1 MGVNGLYGLSGS
13 GLDIESMVK
22 AGMLSKQNQYDKMY
36 KKEVKNEWLK
46 QGFNEIYTS
55 LNTFKYTTLSD
66 YKMQSNMNA
75 MGAESSNTSA
85 VKVTANGSAVAMSHN
100 VTVNSMSSN
109 AYLLT
114 NGEIQHQAEPS
125 TYSYD
130 GVNYKSR
137 TDNGDGTVTL
147 TKSDGTT
154 KAVSAANAKNVKPN
168 YGITLSNVVLYSIEE
183 AKDGEG
189 KTKHDADGNTIYSI
203 KYDKDSAAVE
213 VNAKDTAIAFIVQD
227 NNDDPATMVTAERS
241 KQTVHYTFA
250 DLAGG
255 KTLNDLAADIK
266 NLNTNVVASYD
277 ATNGAFSIYNKESGS
292 DAAVKLTMGSMNNVQ
307 TGGDKLAAV
316 LFNNLQLGKSA
327 DGYLGEAETFYSG
340 SQTRAE
346 MKTIGSI
353 DYANTE
359 AGAARTGKL
368 KDIVL
373 KDIQVATQDDEGNTF
388 VDGEGNP
395 VEKYKITKADGS
407 TAFVGK
413 EDTAL
418 NFKVKYG
425 ETEKEFSFTYSAL
438 AHDGVSGIV
447 DLINNGFKDNGLT
460 ASYDE
465 VNGFS
470 LTGLGGSAL
479 TVTMGTGEDKNHL
492 TKEFFNRLNI
502 SETTFTDGGSVTVQP
517 EISPSTGISGAEGS
531 ITIDGR
537 TYTDVKDNRITVS
550 GVTYSLL
557 NKGDATVAVTQ
568 DTDKIIENVKKFVED
583 YNKILDDLTKKYNT
597 KPSGDYEPLSKT
609 QEASMTQEQID
620 KWTEKA
626 KEGLFYHN
634 DILRTLISDMRDA
647 IMTPVQSVHS
657 EYNSASAIGITST
670 NNQGHLQLDVDK
682 LKKALAADPDCVY
695 EIFASDQDTYTDAK
709 RNDRYEY
716 MAKDDFNNR
725 GIANRLYFNAITDGI
740 KKVEDFAGVLPDS
753 NDQSSLGLLITQ
765 LKDRMTNFKK
775 MMDDYQ
781 TQLYKR
787 YDALETMIA
796 SLNSQYNTLFGGQ
809 Q

>member
-130 GVNYKSR
+130 GVNYKTR
-137 TDNGDGTVTL
+137 TDNEDGTVTL

-373 KDIQVATQDDEGNTF
+373 KDIQVATQDDESNPF

-395 VEKYKITKADGS
+395 VEKYKITKADGT

-425 ETEKEFSFTYSAL
+425 ETEKEFSLTYSAL
-438 AHDGVSGIV
+438 ANDGVSGIV
-447 DLINNGFKDNGLT
+447 DLINNGFKDKGLT

-634 DILRTLISDMRDA
+634 DILRDLISDLRDA

-657 EYNSASAIGITST
+657 GYNSASAIGITSS
-670 NNQGHLQLDVDK
+670 NNQGHLELDVDK

-695 EIFASDQDTYTDAK
+695 EIFASDQDTYTDAARK
-709 RNDRYEY
+709 DRYSY
-716 MAKDDFNNR
+716 MAKDDYNNR
-725 GIANRLYFNAITDGI
+725 GIANRLYFNAVTDGI

>member
-22 AGMLSKQNQYDKMY
+22 AGMLSRQNQYDKMY

-55 LNTFKYTTLSD
+55 LNTFKYSTLSD

-75 MGAESSNTSA
+75 MNAESSNTSS
-85 VKVTANGSAVAMSHN
+85 VKVTANGAAVAMTHN
-100 VTVNSMSSN
+100 VEVEELSTN

-114 NGEIQHQAEPS
+114 KDDGIKHNGKP
-125 TYSYD
+125 TTLSYG
-130 GVNYKSR
+130 GVNYSAEKSKH
-137 TDNGDGTVTL
+137 NADGTWTLRKSSDADDAAGVT
-147 TKSDGTT
+147 
-154 KAVSAANAKNVKPN
+154 VSSADAAKVKEN
-168 YGITLSNVVLYSIEE
+168 YGLTLDKVVFYSIEE
-183 AKDGEG
+183 ATEEDQSAIEDWLRNSPTGE
-189 KTKHDADGNTIYSI
+189 TYDPEA
-203 KYDKDSAAVE
+203 KYYKI
-213 VNAKDTAIAFIVQD
+213 KDTEDSENYRYAKADWGAIAFTV
-227 NNDDPATMVTAERS
+227 NDSGDDLTSDELK
-241 KQTVHYTFA
+241 KQTVTYTYEDIA
-250 DLAGG
+250 NG

-266 NLNTNVVASYD
+266 NLNTNVSASYD
-277 ATNGAFSIYNKESGS
+277 STNGAFSIYNSESGTEAKIAIS
-292 DAAVKLTMGSMNNVQ
+292 ARSAEAAT
-307 TGGDKLAAV
+307 
-316 LFNNLQLGKSA
+316 LFNNLNLGLSA
-327 DGYLGEAETFYSG
+327 NGEIAETA
-340 SQTRAE
+340 QTFSVG
-346 MKTIGSI
+346 T
-353 DYANTE
+353 
-359 AGAARTGKL
+359 
-368 KDIVL
+368 
-373 KDIQVATQDDEGNTF
+373 ATT
-388 VDGEGNP
+388 
-395 VEKYKITKADGS
+395 
-407 TAFVGK
+407 
-413 EDTAL
+413 
-418 NFKVKYG
+418 
-425 ETEKEFSFTYSAL
+425 
-438 AHDGVSGIV
+438 VSG
-447 DLINNGFKDNGLT
+447 T
-460 ASYDE
+460 
-465 VNGFS
+465 
-470 LTGLGGSAL
+470 
-479 TVTMGTGEDKNHL
+479 
-492 TKEFFNRLNI
+492 
-502 SETTFTDGGSVTVQP
+502 
-517 EISPSTGISGAEGS
+517 EGK
-531 ITIDGR
+531 IKIDGR

-550 GVTYSLL
+550 GVTYNLL
-557 NKGDATVAVTQ
+557 NKTEAGKPVTVSVSQ
-568 DTDKIIENVKKFVED
+568 DTSKIVENVKKFVED

-634 DILRTLISDMRDA
+634 DILRQLISDMRDA

-670 NNQGHLQLDVDK
+670 NNQGHLTLDEDK

-695 EIFASDQDTYTDAK
+695 EIFASDQDTYTDAA

-765 LKDRMTNFKK
+765 LKDRMTDFKK

>member
-66 YKMQSNMNA
+66 YKMQSNMSA
-75 MGAESSNTSA
+75 MNAESSDTSA
-85 VKVTANGSAVAMSHN
+85 VKVTANGAAVAMTHN
-100 VTVNSMSSN
+100 VEVTSLSSN

-114 NGEIQHQAEPS
+114 RDDGITHEKETPN
-125 TYSYD
+125 TYSYG
-130 GVNYKSR
+130 GVNYSGEKS
-137 TDNGDGTVTL
+137 TVVKDENGNITYAKLVKSSDDSFVEITSDKTSELKKVKENFGLTLDNIVF
-147 TKSDGTT
+147 K
-154 KAVSAANAKNVKPN
+154 
-168 YGITLSNVVLYSIEE
+168 SIEE
-183 AKDGEG
+183 AKDDEG
-189 KTKHDADGNTIYSI
+189 KVIKDENGNT
-203 KYDKDSAAVE
+203 KYVINGDKDNLVSGADAAIQFW
-213 VNAKDTAIAFIVQD
+213 VNDSGDELTSDQLK
-227 NNDDPATMVTAERS
+227 
-241 KQTVHYTFA
+241 KQKVSYTYEDIFN
-250 DLAGG
+250 G

-266 NLNTNVVASYD
+266 NLNTNISASYD
-277 ATNGAFSIYNKESGS
+277 ATNGAFSIYNSESGT
-292 DAAVKLTMGSMNNVQ
+292 DAKISLTMAAEDE
-307 TGGDKLAAV
+307 GGKYAAK
-316 LFNNLQLGKSA
+316 LFNNLNLGLSDPTA
-327 DGYLGEAETFYSG
+327 NPPLGAQQIFT
-340 SQTRAE
+340 
-346 MKTIGSI
+346 
-353 DYANTE
+353 AN
-359 AGAARTGKL
+359 AAT
-368 KDIVL
+368 
-373 KDIQVATQDDEGNTF
+373 T
-388 VDGEGNP
+388 
-395 VEKYKITKADGS
+395 VE
-407 TAFVGK
+407 GK
-413 EDTAL
+413 E
-418 NFKVKYG
+418 
-425 ETEKEFSFTYSAL
+425 
-438 AHDGVSGIV
+438 
-447 DLINNGFKDNGLT
+447 
-460 ASYDE
+460 
-465 VNGFS
+465 
-470 LTGLGGSAL
+470 
-479 TVTMGTGEDKNHL
+479 GTIK
-492 TKEFFNRLNI
+492 
-502 SETTFTDGGSVTVQP
+502 
-517 EISPSTGISGAEGS
+517 
-531 ITIDGR
+531 IDGR

-550 GVTYSLL
+550 GVTYTLL
-557 NKGDATVAVTQ
+557 NKTESSKPVTVSVSQ

-634 DILRTLISDMRDA
+634 DILRDLISSMRDA

>member
-130 GVNYKSR
+130 GVNYKTR
-137 TDNGDGTVTL
+137 TDNEDGTVTL

-373 KDIQVATQDDEGNTF
+373 KDIQVATQDDESNPF

-395 VEKYKITKADGS
+395 VEKYKITKADGT

-425 ETEKEFSFTYSAL
+425 EKEKEFSLTYSAL
-438 AHDGVSGIV
+438 ANDGVSGIV
-447 DLINNGFKDNGLT
+447 DLINNGFKDKGLT

-634 DILRTLISDMRDA
+634 DILRGLIFDMRDA

-670 NNQGHLQLDVDK
+670 NNQGHLQLDEDK

-695 EIFASDQDTYTDAK
+695 ELFASDQDTYTDAK
-709 RNDRYEY
+709 KKDRYEY
-716 MAKDDFNNR
+716 MAKDDYNNR

-740 KKVEDFAGVLPDS
+740 KKVEDYAGVLPDS

-765 LKDRMTNFKK
+765 LKDKMTNFKK
-775 MMDDYQ
+775 LMDDYQ

>member
-130 GVNYKSR
+130 GVNYKTR
-137 TDNGDGTVTL
+137 TDNQDGTVTL

-227 NNDDPATMVTAERS
+227 NNDDPATMVTDERL
-241 KQTVHYTFA
+241 KQTVRYTFE

-327 DGYLGEAETFYSG
+327 DGYLGEAEKFYSG

-346 MKTIGSI
+346 MKTIGTI

-373 KDIQVATQDDEGNTF
+373 KDIQVATQDDEGNPF
-388 VDGEGNP
+388 VDEEGNP
-395 VEKYKITKADGS
+395 VEKYKITKSDGT

-438 AHDGVSGIV
+438 AHDGVSGVV
-447 DLINNGFKDNGLT
+447 DLINNGFKDKGLT

-479 TVTMGTGEDKNHL
+479 TVTMGTGEDENHL
-492 TKEFFNRLNI
+492 TKEFFNRLKI
-502 SETTFTDGGSVTVQP
+502 SETPFTDGSSVTVQP

-634 DILRTLISDMRDA
+634 DILRGLISDMRDA

-657 EYNSASAIGITST
+657 GYNSASAIGITSS
-670 NNQGHLQLDVDK
+670 NNQGHLELDVDK

>member
-55 LNTFKYTTLSD
+55 LNTFKYSTLSD
-66 YKMQSNMNA
+66 YKMQSNMSA
-75 MGAESSNTSA
+75 MNAESSDTSA
-85 VKVTANGSAVAMSHN
+85 VKVTANGAAVAMTHN
-100 VTVNSMSSN
+100 VEVESLSTN

-114 NGEIQHQAEPS
+114 KDDGIKHNGEP
-125 TYSYD
+125 TTLSYG
-130 GVNYKSR
+130 GVNYSAEKSHK
-137 TDNGDGTVTL
+137 DADGNWIL
-147 TKSDGTT
+147 KKSSDPDGAEGV
-154 KAVSAANAKNVKPN
+154 KVLAADADKVKPN
-168 YGITLSNVVLYSIEE
+168 YGITLDKVVFFSIEE
-183 AKDGEG
+183 AKE
-189 KTKHDADGNTIYSI
+189 S
-203 KYDKDSAAVE
+203 DKEDIRTRLSGLGDE
-213 VNAKDTAIAFIVQD
+213 FDENAKYYKIVDQEGGGYRYARSDWGAIVFSV
-227 NNDDPATMVTAERS
+227 NDSGDELTSDELK
-241 KQTVHYTFA
+241 KQTVKYTYEDIA
-250 DLAGG
+250 NG

-266 NLNTNVVASYD
+266 NLNTNVQASYD
-277 ATNGAFSIYNKESGS
+277 ATNGAFSIYNSESGTEAKIAITAKS
-292 DAAVKLTMGSMNNVQ
+292 AESAT
-307 TGGDKLAAV
+307 
-316 LFNNLQLGKSA
+316 LFNNLNLGLSENGTIA
-327 DGYLGEAETFYSG
+327 PTAEHF
-340 SQTRAE
+340 
-346 MKTIGSI
+346 
-353 DYANTE
+353 DV
-359 AGAARTGKL
+359 GATTT
-368 KDIVL
+368 
-373 KDIQVATQDDEGNTF
+373 VA
-388 VDGEGNP
+388 
-395 VEKYKITKADGS
+395 
-407 TAFVGK
+407 GK
-413 EDTAL
+413 EG
-418 NFKVKYG
+418 KIK
-425 ETEKEFSFTYSAL
+425 
-438 AHDGVSGIV
+438 
-447 DLINNGFKDNGLT
+447 
-460 ASYDE
+460 
-465 VNGFS
+465 
-470 LTGLGGSAL
+470 
-479 TVTMGTGEDKNHL
+479 
-492 TKEFFNRLNI
+492 
-502 SETTFTDGGSVTVQP
+502 
-517 EISPSTGISGAEGS
+517 
-531 ITIDGR
+531 IDGR

-550 GVTYSLL
+550 GVTYTLL
-557 NKGDATVAVTQ
+557 NKTESSKPVTVSVSQ

-634 DILRTLISDMRDA
+634 DILRDLISSMRDA

>member
-66 YKMQSNMNA
+66 YKMQSNMSA
-75 MGAESSNTSA
+75 MNAESSDTSA
-85 VKVTANGSAVAMSHN
+85 VKVTANGAAVAMTHN
-100 VTVNSMSSN
+100 VEVESLSTN

-114 NGEIQHQAEPS
+114 KDDGIKHNGEP
-125 TYSYD
+125 TTLSYG
-130 GVNYKSR
+130 GVNYSAEKSSY
-137 TDNGDGTVTL
+137 DE
-147 TKSDGTT
+147 TT
-154 KAVSAANAKNVKPN
+154 KTWTLKKSSDADGAEGVKVSGVEKDAVKEN
-168 YGITLSNVVLYSIEE
+168 YGITLDKVVFYSIEE
-183 AKDGEG
+183 AKE
-189 KTKHDADGNTIYSI
+189 S
-203 KYDKDSAAVE
+203 DKEDIRTRLSGLGDE
-213 VNAKDTAIAFIVQD
+213 FDENAKYYKIVDQEGGDYRYAKSDWGAIVFSV
-227 NNDDPATMVTAERS
+227 NDSGDELTSDELK
-241 KQTVHYTFA
+241 KQTVKYTYEDIA
-250 DLAGG
+250 NG

-266 NLNTNVVASYD
+266 NLNTNVSASYD
-277 ATNGAFSIYNKESGS
+277 STNGAFSIYNSESGTEAKIAIS
-292 DAAVKLTMGSMNNVQ
+292 ARSAEAAT
-307 TGGDKLAAV
+307 
-316 LFNNLQLGKSA
+316 LFNNLNLGLSENGTIA
-327 DGYLGEAETFYSG
+327 PTAEHF
-340 SQTRAE
+340 
-346 MKTIGSI
+346 
-353 DYANTE
+353 DV
-359 AGAARTGKL
+359 GATTT
-368 KDIVL
+368 V
-373 KDIQVATQDDEGNTF
+373 
-388 VDGEGNP
+388 
-395 VEKYKITKADGS
+395 S
-407 TAFVGK
+407 GK
-413 EDTAL
+413 EG
-418 NFKVKYG
+418 KIK
-425 ETEKEFSFTYSAL
+425 
-438 AHDGVSGIV
+438 
-447 DLINNGFKDNGLT
+447 
-460 ASYDE
+460 
-465 VNGFS
+465 
-470 LTGLGGSAL
+470 
-479 TVTMGTGEDKNHL
+479 
-492 TKEFFNRLNI
+492 
-502 SETTFTDGGSVTVQP
+502 
-517 EISPSTGISGAEGS
+517 
-531 ITIDGR
+531 IDGR
-537 TYTDVKDNRITVS
+537 TYNDVKDNRITVS
-550 GVTYSLL
+550 GVTYTLL
-557 NKGDATVAVTQ
+557 NKTESSKPVTVSVSQ

-634 DILRTLISDMRDA
+634 DILRDLISSMRDA

>member
-22 AGMLSKQNQYDKMY
+22 AGMLSRQNQYDKMY

-66 YKMQSNMNA
+66 YKMQSNMSA
-75 MGAESSNTSA
+75 MNAESSNTSA
-85 VKVTANGSAVAMSHN
+85 VKVTANGAAVAMTHN
-100 VTVNSMSSN
+100 VEVEELSTN

-114 NGEIQHQAEPS
+114 KDNGIQHNGKP
-125 TYSYD
+125 TTLSYG
-130 GVNYKSR
+130 GVNYSAEKSKH
-137 TDNGDGTVTL
+137 NADGTWTLRKSSDADDAAGVT
-147 TKSDGTT
+147 
-154 KAVSAANAKNVKPN
+154 VSSADAAKVKEN
-168 YGITLSNVVLYSIEE
+168 YGLTLDKVVFYSIEE
-183 AKDGEG
+183 ATED
-189 KTKHDADGNTIYSI
+189 DADDIREKLSTLGGDLNEYDPDA
-203 KYDKDSAAVE
+203 KYYKI
-213 VNAKDTAIAFIVQD
+213 KDTETSDYRYAKADWGAIVLSV
-227 NNDDPATMVTAERS
+227 NDSGDELTSEELK
-241 KQTVHYTFA
+241 KQTIQYTYEDIFN
-250 DLAGG
+250 G

-266 NLNTNVVASYD
+266 NLNTNVQASYD
-277 ATNGAFSIYNKESGS
+277 ATNGAFSIYNSESGS
-292 DAAVKLTMGSMNNVQ
+292 EAKIAIATKSVETA
-307 TGGDKLAAV
+307 T
-316 LFNNLQLGKSA
+316 LFNNLNLGLSA
-327 DGYLGEAETFYSG
+327 KGEIGEKQTF
-340 SQTRAE
+340 A
-346 MKTIGSI
+346 
-353 DYANTE
+353 
-359 AGAARTGKL
+359 
-368 KDIVL
+368 
-373 KDIQVATQDDEGNTF
+373 
-388 VDGEGNP
+388 
-395 VEKYKITKADGS
+395 
-407 TAFVGK
+407 VGG
-413 EDTAL
+413 TP
-418 NFKVKYG
+418 
-425 ETEKEFSFTYSAL
+425 TT
-438 AHDGVSGIV
+438 VSG
-447 DLINNGFKDNGLT
+447 T
-460 ASYDE
+460 
-465 VNGFS
+465 
-470 LTGLGGSAL
+470 
-479 TVTMGTGEDKNHL
+479 
-492 TKEFFNRLNI
+492 
-502 SETTFTDGGSVTVQP
+502 
-517 EISPSTGISGAEGS
+517 EGK
-531 ITIDGR
+531 IKIDGR

-550 GVTYSLL
+550 GVTYNLL
-557 NKGDATVAVTQ
+557 NKTEAGKPVTVSVSQ

-634 DILRTLISDMRDA
+634 DILRQLISDMRDA

-657 EYNSASAIGITST
+657 EYNSASAIGITSS
-670 NNQGHLQLDVDK
+670 NNQGHLVLDEDK

-695 EIFASDQDTYTDAK
+695 ELFASDQDTYTDAT
-709 RNDRYEY
+709 RNNRYEY
-716 MAKDDFNNR
+716 MAKDDYNNR

-765 LKDRMTNFKK
+765 LKDRMTDFKK

>member
-66 YKMQSNMNA
+66 YKMQSNMSA
-75 MGAESSNTSA
+75 MNAESSNTSA
-85 VKVTANGSAVAMSHN
+85 VKVTANGAAVAMTH
-100 VTVNSMSSN
+100 TVAVESLSTN

-114 NGEIQHQAEPS
+114 GNNGIKHEGTPT
-125 TYSYD
+125 TYSYK
-130 GVNYKSR
+130 GVNYSVSNSSVDEDAEGNTVYTLRKSSEAH
-137 TDNGDGTVTL
+137 DADGVTVTVPKADVDDPNKNPV
-147 TKSDGTT
+147 KS
-154 KAVSAANAKNVKPN
+154 N
-168 YGITLSNVVLYSIEE
+168 YGITLDKIVFKSIKQ
-183 AKDGEG
+183 AKGADGKVIEG
-189 KTKHDADGNTIYSI
+189 KYVINGEDNPVSAD
-203 KYDKDSAAVE
+203 DV
-213 VNAKDTAIAFIVQD
+213 AIAFTVSD
-227 NNDDPATMVTAERS
+227 NGDDLTTEEKK
-241 KQTVHYTFA
+241 KQTIKYTYA
-250 DLAGG
+250 DIFNG

-266 NLNTNVVASYD
+266 NLNTNVSASYD
-277 ATNGAFSIYNKESGS
+277 ATNGAFSIFNSESGS
-292 DAAVKLTMGSMNNVQ
+292 DAQVSISIAPEKDEEGKDA
-307 TGGDKLAAV
+307 GGTYAAM
-316 LFNNLQLGKSA
+316 LFNNLNLCKSA
-327 DGYLGEAETFYSG
+327 NGTLDNENPKQFNVNATTSEEG
-340 SQTRAE
+340 SQ
-346 MKTIGSI
+346 
-353 DYANTE
+353 
-359 AGAARTGKL
+359 GK
-368 KDIVL
+368 V
-373 KDIQVATQDDEGNTF
+373 V
-388 VDGEGNP
+388 
-395 VEKYKITKADGS
+395 
-407 TAFVGK
+407 
-413 EDTAL
+413 
-418 NFKVKYG
+418 
-425 ETEKEFSFTYSAL
+425 
-438 AHDGVSGIV
+438 
-447 DLINNGFKDNGLT
+447 
-460 ASYDE
+460 
-465 VNGFS
+465 
-470 LTGLGGSAL
+470 
-479 TVTMGTGEDKNHL
+479 
-492 TKEFFNRLNI
+492 
-502 SETTFTDGGSVTVQP
+502 
-517 EISPSTGISGAEGS
+517 
-531 ITIDGR
+531 IDGR
-537 TYTDVKDNRITVS
+537 TYTDVQDNRITVS
-550 GVTYSLL
+550 GVTYTLL
-557 NKGDATVAVTQ
+557 NKTEKNDAGEYVNPVTVSVSQ

-634 DILRTLISDMRDA
+634 DILRQLISDMRDA

-670 NNQGHLQLDVDK
+670 NNQGHLTLDEDK

-695 EIFASDQDTYTDAK
+695 ELFASDQDTYTEAK
-709 RNDRYEY
+709 KKDRYDY
-716 MAKDDFNNR
+716 MAKDDYKNR

-765 LKDRMTNFKK
+765 LKDRMTDFKK

>member
-66 YKMQSNMNA
+66 YKMQSNMSA
-75 MGAESSNTSA
+75 MNAESSNTSA
-85 VKVTANGSAVAMSHN
+85 VKVTANGAAVAMTHKVEVESLS
-100 VTVNSMSSN
+100 TN

-114 NGEIQHQAEPS
+114 KDGGITHNGTPT
-125 TYSYD
+125 TYSYK
-130 GVNYKSR
+130 GVNYSFSNSEIIDDPEDSKNQIYILRKSSEDPHSTGVR
-137 TDNGDGTVTL
+137 VTVPKVDAADPNKNPVKSNYGLTLDKIVFYSIAEATKEEKAEQGLDADTKYYKILNKEGDTEEDAKYFKADDVAIEFNVYDNGDTPTADQEKKQKVKYTYE
-147 TKSDGTT
+147 DI
-154 KAVSAANAKNVKPN
+154 AN
-168 YGITLSNVVLYSIEE
+168 
-183 AKDGEG
+183 
-189 KTKHDADGNTIYSI
+189 
-203 KYDKDSAAVE
+203 
-213 VNAKDTAIAFIVQD
+213 
-227 NNDDPATMVTAERS
+227 
-241 KQTVHYTFA
+241 
-250 DLAGG
+250 G

-266 NLNTNVVASYD
+266 NLNTNVQASYD
-277 ATNGAFSIYNKESGS
+277 ATNGAFSLFNSESGS
-292 DAAVKLTMGSMNNVQ
+292 DAQVSIAVGTDVAS
-307 TGGDKLAAV
+307 T
-316 LFNNLQLGKSA
+316 LFKNLNL
-327 DGYLGEAETFYSG
+327 
-340 SQTRAE
+340 
-346 MKTIGSI
+346 
-353 DYANTE
+353 
-359 AGAARTGKL
+359 
-368 KDIVL
+368 
-373 KDIQVATQDDEGNTF
+373 
-388 VDGEGNP
+388 
-395 VEKYKITKADGS
+395 
-407 TAFVGK
+407 
-413 EDTAL
+413 
-418 NFKVKYG
+418 
-425 ETEKEFSFTYSAL
+425 
-438 AHDGVSGIV
+438 
-447 DLINNGFKDNGLT
+447 
-460 ASYDE
+460 
-465 VNGFS
+465 
-470 LTGLGGSAL
+470 
-479 TVTMGTGEDKNHL
+479 
-492 TKEFFNRLNI
+492 
-502 SETTFTDGGSVTVQP
+502 
-517 EISPSTGISGAEGS
+517 GISANGEITDIPASAGDFEKGKTTSVAGTEGQVK
-531 ITIDGR
+531 IDGR

-550 GVTYSLL
+550 GVTYTLL
-557 NKGDATVAVTQ
+557 NTTEKTGSVTVSVSQ

-634 DILRTLISDMRDA
+634 DILRQLISDMRDA

-670 NNQGHLQLDVDK
+670 NNQGHLQLDEDK

-695 EIFASDQDTYTDAK
+695 ELFASDQDTYTEAK
-709 RNDRYEY
+709 RNDRYDY
-716 MAKDDFNNR
+716 MAKDDYKNR

-765 LKDRMTNFKK
+765 LKDRMTDFKK

>member
-22 AGMLSKQNQYDKMY
+22 AGMLSRQNQYDKMY

-66 YKMQSNMNA
+66 YKMQSNMSA
-75 MGAESSNTSA
+75 MNAESSNTSA
-85 VKVTANGSAVAMSHN
+85 VKVTANGAAVAMTHN

-114 NGEIQHQAEPS
+114 NGDIEHEAEPS
-125 TYSYD
+125 TYSYN
-130 GVNYKSR
+130 GVNYSVKNSEYKDGEWILRKSSDDPHAEGVHV
-137 TDNGDGTVTL
+137 TDSDK
-147 TKSDGTT
+147 TK
-154 KAVSAANAKNVKPN
+154 VKPN
-168 YGITLSNVVLYSIEE
+168 YGITLSNVVIYSIEE
-183 AKDGEG
+183 AKEEDGVDDEG
-189 KTKHDADGNTIYSI
+189 NKKYKTKTDAEGNTIYSVQ
-203 KYDKDSAAVE
+203 YTKDSKPVE
-213 VNAKDTAIAFIVQD
+213 VNAKDTAIAFVVQD
-227 NNDDPATMVTAERS
+227 DDDDPATMITDDRK
-241 KQTVHYTFA
+241 KQTIKYTFE
-250 DLAGG
+250 DLVNG

-266 NLNTNVVASYD
+266 NLNTNVVASFD

-292 DAAVKLTMGSMNNVQ
+292 DAAVKLTMGNMDDEKTSYA
-307 TGGDKLAAV
+307 GGALAAK
-316 LFNNLQLGKSA
+316 LFNNLKLGKSA
-327 DGYLGEAETFYSG
+327 NGSLGNPETF
-340 SQTRAE
+340 
-346 MKTIGSI
+346 
-353 DYANTE
+353 TE
-359 AGAARTGKL
+359 QK
-368 KDIVL
+368 
-373 KDIQVATQDDEGNTF
+373 
-388 VDGEGNP
+388 
-395 VEKYKITKADGS
+395 
-407 TAFVGK
+407 
-413 EDTAL
+413 
-418 NFKVKYG
+418 
-425 ETEKEFSFTYSAL
+425 
-438 AHDGVSGIV
+438 
-447 DLINNGFKDNGLT
+447 
-460 ASYDE
+460 
-465 VNGFS
+465 
-470 LTGLGGSAL
+470 
-479 TVTMGTGEDKNHL
+479 
-492 TKEFFNRLNI
+492 
-502 SETTFTDGGSVTVQP
+502 
-517 EISPSTGISGAEGS
+517 STGITGNQGS
-531 ITIDGR
+531 VTIDGR
-537 TYTDVKDNRITVS
+537 TYKDVKDNRITVS
-550 GVTYSLL
+550 GVTYNLL
-557 NKGDATVAVTQ
+557 NKTEEGKPVTVSVTQ

-634 DILRTLISDMRDA
+634 DILRQLISDMRDA

-670 NNQGHLQLDVDK
+670 NNQGHLTLDEDK

-695 EIFASDQDTYTDAK
+695 ELFASDQDTYTEAK
-709 RNDRYEY
+709 KKDRYDY
-716 MAKDDFNNR
+716 MAKDDYKNR

-765 LKDRMTNFKK
+765 LKDRMTDFKK

>member
-66 YKMQSNMNA
+66 YKMQSNMSA
-75 MGAESSNTSA
+75 MNAESSNTSA
-85 VKVTANGSAVAMSHN
+85 VKVTANGAAVAMTHN
-100 VTVNSMSSN
+100 VEVGDLSSN

-114 NGEIQHQAEPS
+114 KDGGIKHNGEP
-125 TYSYD
+125 TTLSYG
-130 GVNYKSR
+130 GVNYSYSNSTPIKDESGTITGWKLRKS
-137 TDNGDGTVTL
+137 
-147 TKSDGTT
+147 SDDPHSAG
-154 KAVSAANAKNVKPN
+154 VSAEAAAVKEN
-168 YGITLSNVVLYSIEE
+168 YGITLDKVVFFSIEE
-183 AKDGEG
+183 AKESDKEDIRTRLSGLGDEFDENAKYYKIVDQEG
-189 KTKHDADGNTIYSI
+189 GDYKYARSDWGAIVFTVNDSGDKLTSDELKKQTI
-203 KYDKDSAAVE
+203 KYTYED
-213 VNAKDTAIAFIVQD
+213 IA
-227 NNDDPATMVTAERS
+227 N
-241 KQTVHYTFA
+241 
-250 DLAGG
+250 G

-266 NLNTNVVASYD
+266 NLNTNVQASYD
-277 ATNGAFSIYNKESGS
+277 ATNGAFSIYNSESGTE
-292 DAAVKLTMGSMNNVQ
+292 AKIAVTAKSMEAVTLFTNLNLGVSAN
-307 TGGDKLAAV
+307 GEIKDLAAPFE
-316 LFNNLQLGKSA
+316 LSKTN
-327 DGYLGEAETFYSG
+327 TTSG
-340 SQTRAE
+340 T
-346 MKTIGSI
+346 
-353 DYANTE
+353 
-359 AGAARTGKL
+359 
-368 KDIVL
+368 
-373 KDIQVATQDDEGNTF
+373 
-388 VDGEGNP
+388 
-395 VEKYKITKADGS
+395 
-407 TAFVGK
+407 
-413 EDTAL
+413 
-418 NFKVKYG
+418 
-425 ETEKEFSFTYSAL
+425 
-438 AHDGVSGIV
+438 
-447 DLINNGFKDNGLT
+447 
-460 ASYDE
+460 
-465 VNGFS
+465 
-470 LTGLGGSAL
+470 
-479 TVTMGTGEDKNHL
+479 
-492 TKEFFNRLNI
+492 
-502 SETTFTDGGSVTVQP
+502 
-517 EISPSTGISGAEGS
+517 EGS
-531 ITIDGR
+531 IKIDGR

-550 GVTYSLL
+550 GVTYTLL
-557 NKGDATVAVTQ
+557 NKTESGKPVTVSVSQ

-634 DILRTLISDMRDA
+634 DILRGLIFDMRDA

-670 NNQGHLQLDVDK
+670 NNQGHLQLDEDK

-695 EIFASDQDTYTDAK
+695 ELFASDQDTYTDAK
-709 RNDRYEY
+709 KKDRYEY
-716 MAKDDFNNR
+716 MAKDDYNNR

-740 KKVEDFAGVLPDS
+740 KKVEDYAGVLPDS

-765 LKDRMTNFKK
+765 LKDKMTNFKK
-775 MMDDYQ
+775 LMDDYQ

>member
-55 LNTFKYTTLSD
+55 LNTFKYSTLSD
-66 YKMQSNMNA
+66 YKMQSNMSA
-75 MGAESSNTSA
+75 MEAESSNTST
-85 VKVTANGSAVAMSHN
+85 VKVTANGAAVAMTHN
-100 VTVNSMSSN
+100 VEVKKLSSN
-109 AYLLT
+109 AYLT
-114 NGEIQHQAEPS
+114 TSQAGIQREGS
-125 TYSYD
+125 VTSYSYK
-130 GVNYKSR
+130 GVNYSSDSDVKIEDGVVKSA
-137 TDNGDGTVTL
+137 TLWKSSDPSTTIVVTGDDL
-147 TKSDGTT
+147 
-154 KAVSAANAKNVKPN
+154 AKVKPN
-168 YGITLSNVVLYSIEE
+168 YGITLDKVVF
-183 AKDGEG
+183 K
-189 KTKHDADGNTIYSI
+189 SI
-203 KYDKDSAAVE
+203 KEAGADTDGVMRYAVTTSDGTYTFRADE
-213 VNAKDTAIAFIVQD
+213 TAISFTVQD
-227 NNDDPATMVTAERS
+227 DGDTLTTEEKN
-241 KQTVHYTFA
+241 KQTIKYTYG
-250 DLAGG
+250 DLFNG

-266 NLNTNVVASYD
+266 NLNTNITASYD
-277 ATNGAFSIYNKESGS
+277 STNDVFSIYNSVSGEEAQVGLTMNTEAAAKLFTNLHLAQSEPGKDLTKDSIDFSATKTALVSTEARAANVNTDKPNSNALRDVLLQSLEARNVDEESGKPVP
-292 DAAVKLTMGSMNNVQ
+292 DANGDVWYNVVKEDEEEPVAVKGTDVALSFTIQRDANDATTKQTIKITYADLAGDSMGLNNLASMISGGAGSGIAASY
-307 TGGDKLAAV
+307 GGDGKFSISSTSQSFALTANDEMAKSLFTKLK
-316 LFNNLQLGKSA
+316 LGKSE
-327 DGYLGEAETFYSG
+327 D
-340 SQTRAE
+340 
-346 MKTIGSI
+346 
-353 DYANTE
+353 
-359 AGAARTGKL
+359 GAAPEAVSSFDVGTA
-368 KDIVL
+368 V
-373 KDIQVATQDDEGNTF
+373 
-388 VDGEGNP
+388 
-395 VEKYKITKADGS
+395 KAEID
-407 TAFVGK
+407 
-413 EDTAL
+413 L
-418 NFKVKYG
+418 NKAMK
-425 ETEKEFSFTYSAL
+425 
-438 AHDGVSGIV
+438 
-447 DLINNGFKDNGLT
+447 
-460 ASYDE
+460 
-465 VNGFS
+465 
-470 LTGLGGSAL
+470 
-479 TVTMGTGEDKNHL
+479 
-492 TKEFFNRLNI
+492 
-502 SETTFTDGGSVTVQP
+502 SVTG
-517 EISPSTGISGAEGS
+517 SEGEVK
-531 ITIDGR
+531 IDGR

-550 GVTYSLL
+550 GVTYNLL
-557 NKGDATVAVTQ
+557 NKTEEGKPVTVSVTQ

-634 DILRTLISDMRDA
+634 DILRQLISDMRDA

-670 NNQGHLQLDVDK
+670 NNQGHLTLDEDK

-695 EIFASDQDTYTDAK
+695 ELFASDQDTYTEAK
-709 RNDRYEY
+709 KKDRYDY
-716 MAKDDFNNR
+716 MAKDDYKNR

-765 LKDRMTNFKK
+765 LKDRMTDFKK

>member
-55 LNTFKYTTLSD
+55 LNTFKYSTLSD
-66 YKMQSNMNA
+66 YKMQSNMSA
-75 MGAESSNTSA
+75 MNAESSNTSA
-85 VKVTANGSAVAMSHN
+85 VKVTANGAAVAMTHN
-100 VTVNSMSSN
+100 VEVESLSTN

-114 NGEIQHQAEPS
+114 NDDGIKHNGKA
-125 TYSYD
+125 TTLSYG
-130 GVNYKSR
+130 GVNYSAEKSEFK
-137 TDNGDGTVTL
+137 DGKWIL
-147 TKSDGTT
+147 RKSSDDPNSDGV
-154 KAVSAANAKNVKPN
+154 KVSGTDVDKVKKN
-168 YGITLSNVVLYSIEE
+168 YGITLDKVVFTSIEQ
-183 AKDGEG
+183 AKDAEG
-189 KTKHDADGNTIYSI
+189 KVIDGKYVINGDTEHLVSADDVAIEFTVGDTGDALTTEQEKKQKV
-203 KYDKDSAAVE
+203 KYTYAD
-213 VNAKDTAIAFIVQD
+213 IA
-227 NNDDPATMVTAERS
+227 N
-241 KQTVHYTFA
+241 
-250 DLAGG
+250 G

-266 NLNTNVVASYD
+266 NLNTNVQASYD
-277 ATNGAFSIYNKESGS
+277 ATNGAFSIFNSVSGS
-292 DAAVKLTMGSMNNVQ
+292 EAKIAITAKNDHTAE
-307 TGGDKLAAV
+307 
-316 LFNNLQLGKSA
+316 LFNNLRLTKTA
-327 DGYLGEAETFYSG
+327 NGEMETVDPPTDPPVFKPQSFAE
-340 SQTRAE
+340 
-346 MKTIGSI
+346 
-353 DYANTE
+353 NT
-359 AGAARTGKL
+359 TTT
-368 KDIVL
+368 V
-373 KDIQVATQDDEGNTF
+373 EGT
-388 VDGEGNP
+388 EG
-395 VEKYKITKADGS
+395 
-407 TAFVGK
+407 
-413 EDTAL
+413 
-418 NFKVKYG
+418 KVK
-425 ETEKEFSFTYSAL
+425 
-438 AHDGVSGIV
+438 
-447 DLINNGFKDNGLT
+447 
-460 ASYDE
+460 
-465 VNGFS
+465 
-470 LTGLGGSAL
+470 
-479 TVTMGTGEDKNHL
+479 
-492 TKEFFNRLNI
+492 
-502 SETTFTDGGSVTVQP
+502 
-517 EISPSTGISGAEGS
+517 
-531 ITIDGR
+531 IDGR
-537 TYTDVKDNRITVS
+537 TYDDVKDNRITVS

-557 NKGDATVAVTQ
+557 NKTEKGSPVTVSVSQ

-634 DILRTLISDMRDA
+634 DILRELISDMRDA

>member
-22 AGMLSKQNQYDKMY
+22 AGMLSRQNQYDKMY

-66 YKMQSNMNA
+66 YKMQSNMSA
-75 MGAESSNTSA
+75 MNAESSNTTA
-85 VKVTANGSAVAMSHN
+85 VKVTANGAAVAMTHN
-100 VTVNSMSSN
+100 VEVESLSTN

-114 NGEIQHQAEPS
+114 NDNGIKHQAEP
-125 TYSYD
+125 TTLSYG
-130 GVNYKSR
+130 GVNYSRDNSTYDEKNDKWILRKSS
-137 TDNGDGTVTL
+137 DAPNADGVE
-147 TKSDGTT
+147 
-154 KAVSAANAKNVKPN
+154 AAGSKVKKN
-168 YGITLSNVVLYSIEE
+168 YGITLDKIIFQSIEPVE
-183 AKDGEG
+183 GDDGKYKVTYEDAEG
-189 KTKHDADGNTIYSI
+189 IVKEDT
-203 KYDKDSAAVE
+203 
-213 VNAKDTAIAFIVQD
+213 VNADDVAIEFTVGDTGDALTTEQAKKQKVKYTYADIA
-227 NNDDPATMVTAERS
+227 N
-241 KQTVHYTFA
+241 
-250 DLAGG
+250 G

-266 NLNTNVVASYD
+266 NLNTNVQASYD
-277 ATNGAFSIYNKESGS
+277 ATNGAFSIFNSVSGS
-292 DAAVKLTMGSMNNVQ
+292 EAKIAITAKNDHTAE
-307 TGGDKLAAV
+307 
-316 LFNNLQLGKSA
+316 LFNNLRLTKTANGEMETVDPAA
-327 DGYLGEAETFYSG
+327 DPPVFKPQSFAE
-340 SQTRAE
+340 
-346 MKTIGSI
+346 
-353 DYANTE
+353 NT
-359 AGAARTGKL
+359 TTT
-368 KDIVL
+368 V
-373 KDIQVATQDDEGNTF
+373 EGT
-388 VDGEGNP
+388 EG
-395 VEKYKITKADGS
+395 
-407 TAFVGK
+407 
-413 EDTAL
+413 
-418 NFKVKYG
+418 KVK
-425 ETEKEFSFTYSAL
+425 
-438 AHDGVSGIV
+438 
-447 DLINNGFKDNGLT
+447 
-460 ASYDE
+460 
-465 VNGFS
+465 
-470 LTGLGGSAL
+470 
-479 TVTMGTGEDKNHL
+479 
-492 TKEFFNRLNI
+492 
-502 SETTFTDGGSVTVQP
+502 
-517 EISPSTGISGAEGS
+517 
-531 ITIDGR
+531 IDGR
-537 TYTDVKDNRITVS
+537 TYDDVKDNRITVS

-557 NKGDATVAVTQ
+557 NKTEKGSPVTVSVSQ

-583 YNKILDDLTKKYNT
+583 YNKILDDLQKKYST

-634 DILRTLISDMRDA
+634 DILRQLISDMRDA

-670 NNQGHLQLDVDK
+670 NNQGHLTLDEDK

-695 EIFASDQDTYTDAK
+695 ELFASDQDTYTEAK
-709 RNDRYEY
+709 KKDRYDY
-716 MAKDDFNNR
+716 MAKDDYKNR

-765 LKDRMTNFKK
+765 LKDRMTDFKK

>member
-130 GVNYKSR
+130 GVNYKTR
-137 TDNGDGTVTL
+137 TDNQDGTVTL

-227 NNDDPATMVTAERS
+227 NNDDPATMVTDERL
-241 KQTVHYTFA
+241 KQTVRYTFE

-327 DGYLGEAETFYSG
+327 DGYLGEAEKFYSG

-346 MKTIGSI
+346 MKTIGTI

-373 KDIQVATQDDEGNTF
+373 KDIQVATQDDEDNPF
-388 VDGEGNP
+388 VDDEGNP
-395 VEKYKITKADGS
+395 VEKYKITKSDGT

-438 AHDGVSGIV
+438 AHDGVSGVV
-447 DLINNGFKDNGLT
+447 DLINNGFKDKGLT

-479 TVTMGTGEDKNHL
+479 TVTMGTGEDENHL
-492 TKEFFNRLNI
+492 TKEFFNRLKI
-502 SETTFTDGGSVTVQP
+502 SETPFTDGSSVTVQP

-634 DILRTLISDMRDA
+634 DILRGLISDMRDA

-657 EYNSASAIGITST
+657 GYNSASAIGITSS
-670 NNQGHLQLDVDK
+670 NNQGHLELDVDK